1 MKRILNLAL
10 ILFIIISTNF
20 GYISRYL
27 ELDKNSLEYNFIR
40 NPSSFEIA
48 KSVLVSYGITTSKEI
63 SLYSSIINQ
72 TASDIE
78 NKFNK
83 KSKIEFAKFIFQYM
97 HDNILKKYSEHA
109 YRLDTLLDSGDYNC
123 ISSTIFYNI
132 LLIKKGYNPQ
142 MVLTRDHTFTILN
155 IDGNDIFIEN
165 TSEAGF
171 NYINN
176 PHLINREELVS
187 RLQKDKHI
195 VLNQKE
201 MILSIYANRIYYING
216 PEKAFQISL
225 KALALDPESIA
236 KYNNIQ
242 AGFFNYLQYLT
253 KNEKNYEKSYSITQ
267 EAVESLKSYPFL
279 LNRYKID
286 VNNYLILL
294 VENQDFE
301 KALTILQNSSEYIS
315 DIDFI
320 NEMNFY
326 ININYGN
333 FYFSN
338 QNYEKAYSKFMIS
351 YEINS
356 RNSTI
361 NKNLNS
367 TFIMWAQQN
376 FKNDN
381 YTKAE
386 EIINKGLEIFPESPP
401 LNKMRNYLNKI
412 DY

>member
-1 MKRILNLAL
+1 
-10 ILFIIISTNF
+10 
-20 GYISRYL
+20 
-27 ELDKNSLEYNFIR
+27 
-40 NPSSFEIA
+40 
-48 KSVLVSYGITTSKEI
+48 
-63 SLYSSIINQ
+63 
-72 TASDIE
+72 
-78 NKFNK
+78 
-83 KSKIEFAKFIFQYM
+83 
-97 HDNILKKYSEHA
+97 
-109 YRLDTLLDSGDYNC
+109 
-123 ISSTIFYNI
+123 
-132 LLIKKGYNPQ
+132 